1 MSYASESE
9 SPTPFLWKEIGVN
22 DLVVSTNIRANK
34 VMLGRELLLAVE
46 WFSCLYVRLSF
57 GFLGPRP
64 NQELFA
70 GSISG
75 NGMCN
80 YLELFLIFH
89 PAFKSKLLIFLR
101 QYFFRNQV

>member
-1 MSYASESE
+1 MSYASES
-9 SPTPFLWKEIGVN
+9 PAPFCEKNLVQIIWTGVN
-22 DLVVSTNIRANK
+22 DSVVSTNTRANE

-80 YLELFLIFH
+80 YLELFLIFN
-89 PAFKSKLLIFLR
+89 PEFKSKLLEEMGSS
-101 QYFFRNQV
+101 